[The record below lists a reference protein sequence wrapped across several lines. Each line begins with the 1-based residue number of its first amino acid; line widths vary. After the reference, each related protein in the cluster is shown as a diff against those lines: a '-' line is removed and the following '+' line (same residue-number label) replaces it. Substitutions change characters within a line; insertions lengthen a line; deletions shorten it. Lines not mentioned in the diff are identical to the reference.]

1 MGLEGLGTSLEHH
14 GRLLAGA
21 DGRAEAG
28 DGGGFSLVTECVAMR
43 PNETRN
49 KEE

>member
-1 MGLEGLGTSLEHH
+1 MRLEGLGTSLEHH

-21 DGRAEAG
+21 GARAEVG
-28 DGGGFSLVTECVAMR
+28 DGGGFWLATECVAMR
-43 PNETRN
+43 PNETGN